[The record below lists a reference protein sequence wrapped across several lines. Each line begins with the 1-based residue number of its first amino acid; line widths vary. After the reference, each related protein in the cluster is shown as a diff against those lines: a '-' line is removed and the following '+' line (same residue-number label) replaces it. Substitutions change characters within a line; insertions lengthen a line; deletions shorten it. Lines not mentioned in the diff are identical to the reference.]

1 MLTQCHYL
9 GVLEIEPFLQF
20 TGNLPWRLYL
30 EWFCCAFNASLSTL
44 DETAFY
50 IKDFPYTTA
59 NGEFWDCKRG
69 LKHSGKYIKISLW
82 CFFLYFNAK
91 VENRLFNSRIAWMAE
106 YSDSL
111 FNSDHVGTKQVVAT
125 GVASGNIEFSLEFGV
140 FQNAYSG
147 LGETNCTIYVS
158 TIVLD
163 THKITSKLYTYTS
176 GVLR

>member
-1 MLTQCHYL
+1 MPIAL

-69 LKHSGKYIKISLW
+69 LKTFRKVYQD
-82 CFFLYFNAK
+82 FL
-91 VENRLFNSRIAWMAE
+91 
-106 YSDSL
+106 
-111 FNSDHVGTKQVVAT
+111 
-125 GVASGNIEFSLEFGV
+125 GVFSL
-140 FQNAYSG
+140 
-147 LGETNCTIYVS
+147 L
-158 TIVLD
+158 
-163 THKITSKLYTYTS
+163 
-176 GVLR
+176 

>member
-1 MLTQCHYL
+1 
-9 GVLEIEPFLQF
+9 
-20 TGNLPWRLYL
+20 
-30 EWFCCAFNASLSTL
+30 
-44 DETAFY
+44 
-50 IKDFPYTTA
+50 
-59 NGEFWDCKRG
+59 
-69 LKHSGKYIKISLW
+69 
-82 CFFLYFNAK
+82 
-91 VENRLFNSRIAWMAE
+91 MAE
-106 YSDSL
+106 YPDSL

-176 GVLR
+176 GVLRYKMLDALELRCKLVVSKPLGR